1 MAPENPTSS
10 SQVTKP
16 AKAAK
21 AAKAAINPT
30 SSVLS
35 IVEDLSKALKVAIG
49 EIRDINENAKLLSL
63 NARIEAARAGSAG
76 AAFGVVAQ
84 EMQSLSEKTAE
95 VADEMSNQTT
105 CTISELLN
113 FIGSNVRGT
122 RLADLALSNI
132 DLVDRNLYE
141 RTCDVRWWATD
152 AALVEALTSRS
163 QEMGDYATERMGV
176 ILSAYTVYHDLI
188 LCDLDGTVIANG
200 RPTHYALKGRM
211 EDKSPW
217 FANALKLSSGEEFC
231 CQPPHDSDLIPGE
244 KVAIYS
250 TAVRERGLLNGR
262 PIGVLGVVFNWQS
275 LANAILN
282 SNVFD
287 ESTWRLFVDGAGDV
301 LAASNNVPKNF
312 RFPVQRYDRVFK
324 MPTGFVVDKFDGKD
338 VCIAHALSP
347 GFETY
352 STGWHSIL
360 IQPLN

>member
-1 MAPENPTSS
+1 MAPENPGSS
-10 SQVTKP
+10 SSVLKP
-16 AKAAK
+16 AKAT
-21 AAKAAINPT
+21 INPT

-35 IVEDLSKALKVAIG
+35 IVEDLSKAVQVAIG

-95 VADEMSNQTT
+95 VADEMANQTT
-105 CTISELLN
+105 CTISELLD
-113 FIGSNVRGT
+113 FIGGNVRGT
-122 RLADLALSNI
+122 RLADLALTNI

-152 AALVEALTSRS
+152 AALVQALTSPS
-163 QEMGDYATERMGV
+163 AENVEYASERMGV
-176 ILSAYTVYHDLI
+176 ILSAYTVYHDLV
-188 LCDLDGTVIANG
+188 LCDLDGNVIANG
-200 RPTHYALKGRM
+200 RPNRNSIKGRK
-211 EDKSPW
+211 EAKSPW
-217 FANALKLSSGEEFC
+217 FASALRLSSGEEFF
-231 CQPPHDSDLIPGE
+231 CQPPHESELIPGE
-244 KVAIYS
+244 MVAIYS

-262 PIGVLGVVFNWQS
+262 PIGVLGVVFNWQN

-282 SNVFD
+282 SSVFD
-287 ESTWRLFVDGAGDV
+287 DATWRLFVDGSGNV
-301 LAASNNVPKNF
+301 LAASSNVPKNF
-312 RFPVQRYDRVFK
+312 RFPVQRYEKVFK
-324 MPTGFVVDKFDGKD
+324 MRTGFVVDQFEGKD

-360 IQPLN
+360 IQPLR